1 MKFDRNTV
9 LGFLILGAMFVA
21 YFIVIGKDRSKYQQ
35 QQAALQQKEKTRQDS
50 IAKLNKPKED
60 SLNKIN
66 DSLHRAGLKNIF
78 KTAGDTSEKT
88 FTVETGLEKIT
99 FTNKGGQIKKVE
111 LKNFI
116 GPGNGWVKM
125 AATDFDGINY
135 RINAG
140 ANASAEIRD
149 LFFSQVDTVKNA
161 DGSHTVSMTLPGA
174 DSTGQ
179 SVTHEF
185 TVRPDNYLV
194 DFTIKMKGAEKLV
207 TGSTLDLTWDY
218 AAAQQEKDISFEK
231 QNTQVGYI
239 KDGDFDYHSIFKRSS
254 KALDASVKWTGVRQ
268 RFFFG
273 ALMAK
278 DKFSSAHLDWSTP
291 PDTAR
296 TVVRMNAQMKIG
308 IPSGSP
314 AIIPMSFY
322 YGPSDYHELKKYGE
336 HFEKVINL
344 GQGMYSFVRPVNKFL
359 IMPIFDLFKGIAG
372 SMGLAIAL
380 LTLVIRLLI
389 SPLTY
394 KSYLSGAKMKV
405 LRPEIAALRQKTGGD
420 QQKMSMEQ
428 MKLFREAGVNPLGG
442 CIPALLQIPIFFAL
456 YSFFNSEIALRSQ
469 SFLWANDLSAYD
481 TVIHFGSKIPLLG
494 DHISLFNLTAVITS
508 FLISFYGMAM
518 SPDQSNPTL
527 KYMPYIFP
535 FFLLFIFNRLPSA
548 LTWYYTVSNVLTLA
562 IQFVIQRYIIDHDK
576 ILAQIEENRRK
587 PKTKSKWQERFE
599 QMQDQQRKIKEMQ
612 QRNKR

>member
-9 LGFLILGAMFVA
+9 LGFLILGAMFIG
-21 YFIVIGKDRSKYQQ
+21 YFIIIGKDRKKYQQ
-35 QQAALQQKEKTRQDS
+35 QQAEIQLKDKARQDS
-50 IAKLNKPKED
+50 IAKLQKPHVD
-60 SLNKIN
+60 SLNRVS
-66 DSLHRAGLKNIF
+66 DSLQQAGLKNVF
-78 KTAGDTSEKT
+78 KTAGDTTEKT
-88 FTVETGLEKIT
+88 ITLETPLERVT
-99 FTNKGGQIKKVE
+99 FTNKGGQIKKIE
-111 LKNFI
+111 LKNFM
-116 GPGNGWVKM
+116 GPANSWVKM
-125 AATDFDGINY
+125 AGSDFDKVNY

-140 ANASAEIRD
+140 TNATTEIKD
-149 LFFSQVDTVKNA
+149 LYFSQIDTVKNA
-161 DGSHTVSMTLPGA
+161 DGTNTIALTLPGA

-179 SVTHEF
+179 SITHEY
-185 TVRPDNYLV
+185 TIHPDSYMV
-194 DFTIKMKGAEKLV
+194 DFTIKLKGADKLV
-207 TGSTLDLTWDY
+207 TGSTLDLSWDY

-254 KALDASVKWTGVRQ
+254 KSLDASVKWMGVRQ
-268 RFFFG
+268 RFFFA

-278 DKFSSAHLDWSTP
+278 DKFNSASLNWNTP
-291 PDTAR
+291 ADSAR
-296 TVVRMNAQMKIG
+296 TVVRMDAAIKVG

-314 AIIPMSFY
+314 AVIPMSFY

-336 HFEKVINL
+336 HFERMINL
-344 GQGMYSFVRPVNKFL
+344 GQGMYSFVRPVNKFI

-394 KSYLSGAKMKV
+394 KSYLSGAKMKA
-405 LRPEIAALRQKTGGD
+405 LRPEIAALKAKTGGD

-456 YSFFNSEIALRSQ
+456 YSFFNSDIALRGQ

-481 TVIHFGSKIPLLG
+481 TVIQFGSKIPLIG
-494 DHISLFNLTAVITS
+494 DHLSLFNLTAVVTS

-518 SPDQSNPTL
+518 APDQSNPAM

-548 LTWYYTVSNVLTLA
+548 LTWYYTVSNVLTLV
-562 IQFVIQRYIIDHDK
+562 IQFVIQRYIIDHEK
-576 ILAQIEENRRK
+576 ILAQIDENRRK

-599 QMQDQQRKIKEMQ
+599 QMQEQQRKIKEMQ
-612 QRNKR
+612 QKNKR